1 MVTHIP
7 SCLDNRHG
15 AQVRPR
21 ALSDRIA
28 IRMTFTQRL
37 LVSAAAGLALA
48 AAMPGAGLVA
58 APAHAQTYAAPNG
71 APMSFADLIE
81 RVSPA
86 VVSIEASGV
95 VNPEEGPDLSQV
107 PPQLREFF
115 ERFGAMPGPQTP
127 RPRRSQ
133 GSGFFISA
141 DGLLVTNNHVI
152 AGADSIRVSLS
163 DGRSF
168 SAEVIGRD
176 ELTDL
181 ALLRVEPGSR
191 PFQHVELARD
201 LDIRVG
207 DWVVAVGNPFGLG
220 GTATAGIVSAIGREM
235 SPAQAY
241 IDFLQIDAPINRGN
255 SGGPAFDLNGR
266 VVGVNSAIISPTGGN
281 VGIGFAIPS
290 NVAANIIDQLIE
302 SGQVRRG
309 YLGISPADL
318 TDDLRDAMG
327 LDADVEGVLINQV
340 LAGTPAA
347 QGGLQNGDIVTTING
362 ASVSGARVLTQ
373 RVGAFAPGEQI
384 TLGVLRDGRARTV
397 RVRLAERPADAGA
410 PATPAQPEQSEAAPR
425 FFGMTLETPSEQD
438 RTRLQIGQRGLLVSD
453 LEPDSEAARKG
464 LRPGDVI
471 LEAGGRDVRT
481 IEDFRAAAEQVRA
494 RGRAALLVFVAM
506 QGGQQRY
513 AALDL
518 SEME

>member
-1 MVTHIP
+1 
-7 SCLDNRHG
+7 
-15 AQVRPR
+15 
-21 ALSDRIA
+21 
-28 IRMTFTQRL
+28 MTLTQRL

-48 AAMPGAGLVA
+48 ASVPGAALTGA
-58 APAHAQTYAAPNG
+58 SAHAQAYAAPNG

-86 VVSIEASGV
+86 VVSIEAEGAVS
-95 VNPEEGPDLSQV
+95 PEEVPDLSEM

-115 ERFGAMPGPQTP
+115 ERFGGMPGPQAAP

-133 GSGFFISA
+133 GSGFFISP

-152 AGADSIRVSLS
+152 AGADSIRVALS

-168 SAEVIGRD
+168 PAQVVGRD

-191 PFQHVELARD
+191 PFAYVELARE

-220 GTATAGIVSAIGREM
+220 GTATAGIVSAIGRQM

-241 IDFLQIDAPINRGN
+241 IDFLQVDAPINRGN

-290 NVAANIIDQLIE
+290 DVAASIIDQLIE
-302 SGQVRRG
+302 RGEVRRG

-318 TDDLRDAMG
+318 TADLLDAMG
-327 LDADVEGVLINQV
+327 LDEDMDGVLINQV
-340 LAGTPAA
+340 LAGTPAE

-362 ASVSGARVLTQ
+362 VPVSGARVLTQ

-384 TLGVLRDGRARTV
+384 TLGVVRDGRERTV
-397 RVRLAERPADAGA
+397 RVRLAERPADINGPAA
-410 PATPAQPEQSEAAPR
+410 PVRPEAPEDAPR
-425 FFGMTLETPSEQD
+425 FFGMTLEAPSAQD
-438 RTRLQIGQRGLLVSD
+438 RARLDLGDRGLLVAD
-453 LEPDSEAARKG
+453 IEPDSEAARKG
-464 LRPGDVI
+464 LRPGDAI

-481 IEDFRAAAEQVRA
+481 VADFRAAAEEVRA

-518 SEME
+518 DEMD

>member
-1 MVTHIP
+1 
-7 SCLDNRHG
+7 
-15 AQVRPR
+15 
-21 ALSDRIA
+21 
-28 IRMTFTQRL
+28 MTFTQRL
-37 LVSAAAGLALA
+37 LVSAAAGLALT
-48 AAMPGAGLVA
+48 AAMPGLSLTAV
-58 APAHAQTYAAPNG
+58 PAHAQTYAAPNG

-86 VVSIEASGV
+86 VVSIEAEGV
-95 VNPEEGPDLSQV
+95 VNPEGAPDLSQV

-115 ERFGAMPGPQTP
+115 ERFGGMPGQQPAP

-168 SAEVIGRD
+168 DAEVVGRD

-191 PFQHVELARD
+191 PFQHVELARE
-201 LDIRVG
+201 LEVRVG

-290 NVAANIIDQLIE
+290 DVAASIVDQLIE
-302 SGQVRRG
+302 GGEVRRG

-327 LDADVEGVLINQV
+327 LDEDLQGVLINQV
-340 LAGTPAA
+340 LAGTPAE

-362 ASVSGARVLTQ
+362 AAVSGARVLTQ
-373 RVGAFAPGEQI
+373 RVGAFAPGAQI
-384 TLGVLRDGRARTV
+384 TLGVLRDGRERTL
-397 RVRLAERPADAGA
+397 RVRLAERPADAGG
-410 PATPAQPEQSEAAPR
+410 PAMPARPDQPEESPR

-438 RTRLQIGQRGLLVSD
+438 RARLELGQRGLLVAD

-464 LRPGDVI
+464 LRPGDAI

-481 IEDFRAAAEQVRA
+481 IEDFRAAAEAARA

-518 SEME
+518 DSMD

>member
-1 MVTHIP
+1 
-7 SCLDNRHG
+7 
-15 AQVRPR
+15 
-21 ALSDRIA
+21 
-28 IRMTFTQRL
+28 MTFTQRL
-37 LVSAAAGLALA
+37 LVSAAAGLALT
-48 AAMPGAGLVA
+48 AAMPGTGLIT

-95 VNPEEGPDLSQV
+95 VNPEEMPDLSQV

-115 ERFGAMPGPQTP
+115 ERFGGMPGPQTP

-181 ALLRVEPGSR
+181 ALLRVEQGSR
-191 PFQHVELARD
+191 PFQHVELARE

-241 IDFLQIDAPINRGN
+241 IDFMQIDAPINRGN

-290 NVAANIIDQLIE
+290 HVAANIIDQLIE
-302 SGQVRRG
+302 GGEVRRG

-327 LDADVEGVLINQV
+327 LDDDLQGVLINQV
-340 LAGTPAA
+340 LTGTPAA
-347 QGGLQNGDIVTTING
+347 EGGLQNGDIVTSING
-362 ASVSGARVLTQ
+362 AAVSGARVLTQ

-384 TLGVLRDGRARTV
+384 RLGVLRDGRERTV

-410 PATPAQPEQSEAAPR
+410 PATPSRPETAEAPR
-425 FFGMTLETPSEQD
+425 FFGMTLEVPSEQD
-438 RTRLQIGQRGLLVSD
+438 RARLEIGQRGLLVSD

-471 LEAGGRDVRT
+471 LQAGGRDVRT
-481 IEDFRAAAEQVRA
+481 IADFRAAAEEVRS
-494 RGRAALLVFVAM
+494 RGRAALLVFVSM
-506 QGGQQRY
+506 QGGQQRF

-518 SEME
+518 DAME

>member
-1 MVTHIP
+1 
-7 SCLDNRHG
+7 
-15 AQVRPR
+15 
-21 ALSDRIA
+21 
-28 IRMTFTQRL
+28 MTLTQRL

-48 AAMPGAGLVA
+48 AA
-58 APAHAQTYAAPNG
+58 APALTGFAPPAYAQTYAAPNG
-71 APMSFADLIE
+71 APMSFADLID

-86 VVSIEASGV
+86 VVSIEAEGV
-95 VNPEEGPDLSQV
+95 VRPEDGPDMSQL
-107 PPQLREFF
+107 PPQFREFL
-115 ERFGAMPGPQTP
+115 ERFGGAPGQQPQ

-133 GSGFFISA
+133 GSGFFISD

-152 AGADSIRVSLS
+152 EGADTIRVALS
-163 DGRSF
+163 DGRSLT
-168 SAEVIGRD
+168 AEIVGRD

-181 ALLRVEPGSR
+181 ALLRVEPSSR
-191 PFQHVELARD
+191 PFKYVELARD

-220 GTATAGIVSAIGREM
+220 GTATAGIVSATGRQM

-290 NVAANIIDQLIE
+290 DIAASIIDQLIAD
-302 SGQVRRG
+302 GMVRRG

-340 LAGTPAA
+340 LPGTPAA
-347 QGGLQNGDIVTTING
+347 QGGLQNGDIVLSING
-362 ASVSGARVLTQ
+362 DRVSGARALTQ
-373 RVGAFAPGEQI
+373 RVGAFAPTEQI
-384 TLGVLRDGRARTV
+384 TVRVLRDGRERNI
-397 RVRLAERPADAGA
+397 RVRLAERPADAGG
-410 PATPAQPEQSEAAPR
+410 TAQPVTPPEPDVTR
-425 FFGMTLETPSEQD
+425 LFGMTLETPSEQD
-438 RTRLQIGQRGLLVSD
+438 RQRLELGQRGLLVAD
-453 LEPDSEAARKG
+453 VEPDSEAARKG
-464 LRPGDVI
+464 LRPGDAI
-471 LEAGGRDVRT
+471 LEAGGRDVRSVD
-481 IEDFRAAAEQVRA
+481 EFRAAAAQA
-494 RGRAALLVFVAM
+494 QSRGRAALLVFVAM
-506 QGGQQRY
+506 QGGQRRY
-513 AALDL
+513 AALEL